1 MIKEI
6 FNNLLDF
13 SEKEE
18 RAISFFLF
26 GLAIYSIT
34 VAFVTESRLVII
46 VFQLL
51 QLASLALMLFGAIT
65 LIKFKFDNFYLSIVY
80 TVYLLWLFVIFI
92 GVFKY
97 LDYSYF
103 KSSFLG
109 APYGP
114 MLYFS
119 PLILLFPRKF
129 LFYRKLF
136 TFIIIFGIFYLLF
149 NAFFI
154 KDLLNSNTSSKRSQ
168 TIVETLSS
176 LSLPCG
182 FIILTS
188 VYHTKKRFLTALGIV
203 IIALA
208 FAIIRAR
215 RGLILMYSEFLFFGY
230 LFYFFKSKSRIII
243 LYFTLL
249 LTLLGFLYAFQL
261 YKPTDNKIFG
271 FLLEKGDED
280 TRTGI
285 ELYFYDD
292 MKSKDWIV
300 GRGIEGQYF
309 CPDIEEDQVTN
320 YRKNIETGYLQTILK
335 GGLISLGLFLLIA
348 LPAVIKG
355 VFFSKNIFSKAAG
368 IWVLLSIINSYPTIV
383 NGFTLEY
390 LLVWFSIGICYS
402 SKIRQMSELDILMAI
417 YPEIE
422 NE

>member
-1 MIKEI
+1 M
-6 FNNLLDF
+6 
-13 SEKEE
+13 
-18 RAISFFLF
+18 
-26 GLAIYSIT
+26 
-34 VAFVTESRLVII
+34 
-46 VFQLL
+46 
-51 QLASLALMLFGAIT
+51 
-65 LIKFKFDNFYLSIVY
+65 
-80 TVYLLWLFVIFI
+80 
-92 GVFKY
+92 
-97 LDYSYF
+97 
-103 KSSFLG
+103 
-109 APYGP
+109 
-114 MLYFS
+114 
-119 PLILLFPRKF
+119 
-129 LFYRKLF
+129 
-136 TFIIIFGIFYLLF
+136 
-149 NAFFI
+149 
-154 KDLLNSNTSSKRSQ
+154 
-168 TIVETLSS
+168 
-176 LSLPCG
+176 
-182 FIILTS
+182 
-188 VYHTKKRFLTALGIV
+188 
-203 IIALA
+203 
-208 FAIIRAR
+208 
-215 RGLILMYSEFLFFGY
+215 
-230 LFYFFKSKSRIII
+230 
-243 LYFTLL
+243 YFTLL